1 MADCIFCKI
10 ANKEIPSQCVYEDDL
25 VFAFNDIEPQAP
37 THVLII
43 PKIHIASAMEL
54 NDENANIISHIFLVA
69 KKIAKDLGIDEKGFR
84 IVNNCGEDGGQT
96 VGHLHFHLLGGR
108 NLMWP
113 PG

>member
-69 KKIAKDLGIDEKGFR
+69 KKIAKDGR
-84 IVNNCGEDGGQT
+84 QT
-96 VGHLHFHLLGGR
+96 VMHLHFHLLGGR